1 MVTPL
6 FLRLMAIVL
15 ARGLTPGKVGRYL
28 GHSTY
33 DGGAQ
38 WDTATQ
44 GPVPT
49 TADIQ
54 AVTSQQLAA
63 AQTFVNQK
71 QRGGDLDNLPMR
83 AVARA
88 VHVRLGRPDF
98 ATMSSATWRSI
109 LEAAWDAER
118 G

>member
-1 MVTPL
+1 MTPL
-6 FLRLMAIVL
+6 YLRLLAIVL
-15 ARGLTPGKVGRYL
+15 ARGLTPGKVGRYFGL
-28 GHSTY
+28 EVY
-33 DGGAQ
+33 DNTR
-38 WDTATQ
+38 WDVATQ

-49 TADIQ
+49 SADIA

-63 AQTFVNQK
+63 ATAFVKQR
-71 QRGGDLDNLPMR
+71 QRGGDLDNLAMR

-98 ATMSSATWRSI
+98 ATMTAATWRSI
-109 LEAAWDAER
+109 LEAAWDAEA